1 MYEVTDGSGN
11 TFVFQNFEEIEE
23 FFNEVIWAVGAED
36 AQISVKFANP
46 SNDWGELIPVKSTS
60 YGGRRKCLP
69 LILHYCKILLLWTK

>member
-1 MYEVTDGSGN
+1 MFEVTDGSGN

-46 SNDWGELIPVKSTS
+46 SND
-60 YGGRRKCLP
+60 
-69 LILHYCKILLLWTK
+69 